1 MRCLSVVLCSIVSK
15 FIFIG
20 LITAS
25 VHVMAEDAA
34 EQTYLLS
41 PVVSFCPTAS
51 AEVSPAEIERSC
63 TLRKPAWLNRYTD
76 MTYWKRQVIRTSE
89 LFTGELWLKAGPARN
104 ESIQLYLVADDGAV
118 IYEHSGFAT
127 KPSQRAVLSHYP
139 LFKLRLEA
147 GREYILYMGATTRTA
162 MSLDYKLLSSDQ
174 LIEESIGDQ
183 LLMGLV
189 IAFQMVVAIA
199 CFSAYF
205 ALRYRILLWYGLT
218 ALSLM
223 VYEAAFSGWLTLFMP
238 EWIAANVM
246 LYCITVAG
254 GLAILFIYQS
264 IRELFNTPKRYPRL
278 DFVLKASSGFS
289 VVYLVALL
297 LGLPYSLGGML
308 LSMQSLYLT
317 VLMSTIALVTL
328 IRGDRYAVLFAVT
341 ALAFLTMGV
350 GRFVL
355 GLGGLDLFFV
365 DKWFP
370 LITAILAVMVFI
382 FMSNTLS
389 LLGQQHKKALDEL
402 EQRVSER
409 TQALEKANLEVE
421 RASQAKSAL
430 LAGVSHELR
439 SPLHSILGYAQLLNQ
454 RAVFDP
460 QGIEQ
465 ILRSGRHLLRLIN
478 EMIDFA
484 RNDNVEPVVLVEP
497 FSLNTLTDNLSR
509 YGHSVVA
516 DKQLSFS
523 VELLNSSELIIE
535 SDEQRINQIITN
547 LIDNAVRHTQSGGIQ
562 LSLDWQMVDDNHIA
576 LTLKVSDTGA
586 GIGEAQQARI
596 FEPFTQL
603 KKNATSN
610 RGLGLGLAIAQ
621 QYAQQL
627 GGKLMLSSTV
637 GVGSTFSLSFPA
649 MPFIRQ
655 RSATASGV
663 HRFSG
668 KVLVV
673 DDEKSSRE
681 VLKSLL
687 SDAGLDVFLASS
699 VAEAK
704 TLLAQQYFDLMVT
717 DQYLDDGTCWDLLI
731 PFEKLSAPVVIVSAT
746 TLRCPPGVNEDYLE
760 VGQIHY
766 LAKPVWKRSLEAV
779 LLAYLPKDNSIVE
792 AVTPVSLS
800 AVQLTQLSRLVDE
813 ERLVEIADLAE
824 QWRKVPA
831 QQFLAE
837 RLLEQCEAMDMA
849 AVRALLDELRNKAIS

>member
-1 MRCLSVVLCSIVSK
+1 MRGLSVVLQSVFSAFICIVLSIS
-15 FIFIG
+15 
-20 LITAS
+20 S
-25 VHVMAEDAA
+25 VHAQSDATADSAYQLSSLISYCPTGAA
-34 EQTYLLS
+34 E
-41 PVVSFCPTAS
+41 VA
-51 AEVSPAEIERSC
+51 PAEIERSC
-63 TLRKPAWLNRYTD
+63 TLRKPKWLNSYTD

-89 LFTGELWLKAGPARN
+89 LFSGELWLKAGPARN

-139 LFKLRLEA
+139 LFKLMLEA
-147 GREYILYMGATTRTA
+147 EREYVLYVGATTRTA

-174 LIEESIGDQ
+174 LVEEAIGDQ

-189 IAFQMVVAIA
+189 IAFQLVVAIA
-199 CFSAYF
+199 CFSAYI

-223 VYEAAFSGWLTLFMP
+223 VYEAAFSGWLALFMP
-238 EWIAANVM
+238 EWVASNVL

-254 GLAILFIYQS
+254 GMAILFIYQS

-278 DFVLKASSGFS
+278 DFVLKASGVFS
-289 VVYLVALL
+289 LLYLGALF

-317 VLMSTIALVTL
+317 ILMSTVALVTL
-328 IRGDRYAVLFAVT
+328 IRGDRYSVLFAVT

-355 GLGGLDLFFV
+355 GLGGLDIFFV

-547 LIDNAVRHTQSGGIQ
+547 LIDNAVRHTQNGGIQ
-562 LSLDWQMVDDNHIA
+562 LSLDWQLADDNHIA
-576 LTLKVSDTGA
+576 LRLKVSDTGV

-603 KKNATSN
+603 KKSATAN

-655 RSATASGV
+655 HSETVAGA
-663 HRFSG
+663 HRFNG

-704 TLLAQQYFDLMVT
+704 TLLAQQYFDLLVT
-717 DQYLDDGTCWDLLI
+717 DQYLDDGTCWDLLV
-731 PFEKLSAPVVIVSAT
+731 PFEQLSSPVVIVSAT
-746 TLRCPPGVNEDYLE
+746 TLRCPPGVDEDYLE
-760 VGQIHY
+760 AGQIHY

-779 LLAYLPKDNSIVE
+779 LLAYLPKTQALME
-792 AVTPVSLS
+792 TAVPSSLS
-800 AVQLTQLSRLVDE
+800 TVQLAQLSQLVAE

-824 QWRKVPA
+824 QWRTVPA
-831 QQFLAE
+831 QQGIAE
-837 RLLEQCEAMDMA
+837 RLLEQCETMDMS
-849 AVRALLDELRNKAIS
+849 AVRALLDELRQQAAS